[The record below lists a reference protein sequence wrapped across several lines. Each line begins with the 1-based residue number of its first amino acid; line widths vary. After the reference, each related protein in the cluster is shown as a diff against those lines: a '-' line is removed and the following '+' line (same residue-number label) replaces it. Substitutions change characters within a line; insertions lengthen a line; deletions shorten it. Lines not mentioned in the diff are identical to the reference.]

1 MQVSSRFTIAL
12 HMLTALAV
20 FQDQMTMSSS
30 ILASSVNVNPV
41 EIRRIMLQLSD
52 AGFINVKK
60 GRGGITLAKAPE
72 EITLLDVFNAVEAL
86 ENGELFHF
94 HEKPNPECPV
104 GRNIH
109 SMLDPKLKEIQN
121 SMEETMQRYTL
132 ADVVASSENQL

>member
-1 MQVSSRFTIAL
+1 
-12 HMLTALAV
+12 MLTALAV